1 MKVGRV
7 TLSDRAAAGVYEDR
21 SGPRIE
27 AIIESAFADEI
38 EFLRRLIPDDV
49 NQIER
54 TLRELCDAQCTLI
67 VTTGGTGPALRD
79 VTPEAT
85 RAVIEK
91 ELPGFGEIMRMRS
104 YAVVPTAI
112 LSRATAGVRGK
123 SLIINLPG
131 NPKAVAECL
140 PLLLPAI
147 VECID
152 HVAGFRPELR
162 RS

>member
-7 TLSDRAAAGVYEDR
+7 TLSDRAAAGVYEDK
-21 SGPRIE
+21 SGPEIE
-27 AIIESAFADEI
+27 AIIASHFADEI
-38 EFLRRLIPDDV
+38 EYSRRLIPDDRDL
-49 NQIER
+49 IEK
-54 TLRELCDAQCTLI
+54 TLLELCETGCTLV
-67 VTTGGTGPALRD
+67 VTTGGTGPSPRD

-104 YAVVPTAI
+104 YVITPRAI
-112 LSRATAGVRGK
+112 LSRATAGVRK
-123 SLIINLPG
+123 NSLIVNLPG

-152 HVAGFRPELR
+152 HVAGFRPVLR
-162 RS
+162 Q